1 MGFVVSLNYKNIKTM
16 TIWQSIIMGIVEG
29 FTEFLPISSTAHLI
43 LSGEILKIPASEFL
57 KTYNISI
64 QLGAILAVVVLY
76 WHKIF
81 SSKDLFLK
89 ILAAFIPTSIIG
101 LIFYQIVKN
110 YLMES
115 LWLIAATLFLGGII
129 LILFEKRYAKKT
141 REINLKE
148 KEILTEKIGME
159 MNTEIET
166 EMETEKLISYKQ
178 AILIGIFQTIAMVP
192 GVSRSAAT
200 IIGGLWLGLKRK
212 TIVEF
217 SFLLAIP
224 TMAAA
229 TFLDLIKNKEALL
242 NLSSGDISAWI
253 IGFILSFITAIIG
266 VKFLLRF
273 IQKNNFIPFGWYRI
287 VLGALIAIILFF
299 T

>member
-1 MGFVVSLNYKNIKTM
+1 M
-16 TIWQSIIMGIVEG
+16 TIWQSVIMGIVEG

-43 LSGEILKIPASEFL
+43 LTGEILKIPASEFL

-76 WHKIF
+76 WRKIF
-81 SSKDLFLK
+81 KSKDLFLK
-89 ILAAFIPTSIIG
+89 ILAAFIPTTIIG
-101 LIFYQIVKN
+101 LTFYQIVKT

-129 LILFEKRYAKKT
+129 LILFEKRYEKKNKSVAEET
-141 REINLKE
+141 RIEGIK
-148 KEILTEKIGME
+148 TEKAE
-159 MNTEIET
+159 Q
-166 EMETEKLISYKQ
+166 ETEKMISYKQ
-178 AILIGIFQTIAMVP
+178 AVLIGIFQTFAMVP
-192 GVSRSAAT
+192 GVSRSGAT

-229 TFLDLIKNKEALL
+229 TFLDLIKSKEALMNL
-242 NLSSGDISAWI
+242 NSNDINAWI
-253 IGFILSFITAIIG
+253 IGFIVSFIMAIIG
-266 VKFLLRF
+266 VKFLLRY
-273 IQKNNFIPFGWYRI
+273 IQKNNFIAFGWYRI
-287 VLGALIAIILFF
+287 ALGLLIVLVLLQI
-299 T
+299 

>member
-1 MGFVVSLNYKNIKTM
+1 M
-16 TIWQSIIMGIVEG
+16 TIWQSIVMGLVEG

-43 LSGEILKIPASEFL
+43 ITGEILKIPASEFL

-76 WHKIF
+76 WRKIF

-115 LWLIAATLFLGGII
+115 LWLIAITLFLGGLV
-129 LILFEKRYAKKT
+129 LILFEKRYEKKNK
-141 REINLKE
+141 ENNLEEKVELGKE
-148 KEILTEKIGME
+148 DSLKSKTKEFV
-159 MNTEIET
+159 
-166 EMETEKLISYKQ
+166 SYKQ
-178 AILIGIFQTIAMVP
+178 AILIGVFQATAMVP

-229 TFLDLIKNKEALL
+229 TFLDLIKSKEALM

-253 IGFILSFITAIIG
+253 VGFVLSFITAIIG

-273 IQKNNFIPFGWYRI
+273 IQKNNFIPFGYYRI
-287 VLGALIAIILFF
+287 VLGILIAVILVFV
-299 T
+299 